1 MYRKGEVLRPEALSQ
16 SNYLNVIIFLEEA
29 ELITAIKDEKIE
41 KKEKKE
47 VSYALT
53 EKRAEMEVL
62 RRRLF
67 KLL

>member
-29 ELITAIKDEKIE
+29 ELIIAIKDEKSE

>member
-16 SNYLNVIIFLEEA
+16 SNYQNVIMFLEEA
-29 ELITAIKDEKIE
+29 ELINAIKDEKIE

-67 KLL
+67 KFL